1 MPRSKASDK
10 HVEFQCRKF
19 KQGDYELFLFVCSG
33 KELWKLV
40 QVNRR
45 VEDKDQ
51 GYQRALSTSRVK
63 RIASYVQD
71 GNALPGTVL
80 ISFDKGEFVNTD
92 ALLRVPRRPDAGW
105 VLDGQHRLAG
115 IHESTRDCDVPVVA
129 FVGLEI
135 AQQVEFFVTVNKE
148 QKGVPSSLYYDLLK
162 VLPPKKTE
170 KEVLQERAADLAAR
184 LKQDE
189 TSPFFRRIVTVTS
202 PKQGELSTTNVVRKL
217 YPALRG
223 DGGFLSTFADG
234 ERVGII
240 NNYYRAIE
248 RVFPEEYRRRNSI
261 FFRTLGFGALMNIFS
276 TVFQLTLTQRGGKF
290 RVADVVAV
298 LEEIA
303 DYDFSNWRQMGT
315 GTAAETTAADD
326 LRQALLLRSSRPEA
340 MPGIQLE

>member
-1 MPRSKASDK
+1 
-10 HVEFQCRKF
+10 
-19 KQGDYELFLFVCSG
+19 
-33 KELWKLV
+33 
-40 QVNRR
+40 
-45 VEDKDQ
+45 
-51 GYQRALSTSRVK
+51 
-63 RIASYVQD
+63 
-71 GNALPGTVL
+71 
-80 ISFDKGEFVNTD
+80 
-92 ALLRVPRRPDAGW
+92 
-105 VLDGQHRLAG
+105 
-115 IHESTRDCDVPVVA
+115 
-129 FVGLEI
+129 
-135 AQQVEFFVTVNKE
+135 
-148 QKGVPSSLYYDLLK
+148 LYYDLLK